1 MTEYRE
7 LSQAKQSLVNRVK
20 YLQDKTVL
28 NVMVRLEHYS
38 SDDNFDLVILVL
50 EDNGLLIH
58 DEVTHTF
65 ETDEKEEA
73 IKEGN
78 SMLRKVKSWLSNM
91 NVTIANE
98 LVQEEMSS

>member
-1 MTEYRE
+1 MSEYKE
-7 LSQAKQSLVNRVK
+7 LSLAKKSLVNRVS
-20 YLQDKTVL
+20 YLQDKTTL

-38 SDDNFDLVILVL
+38 CDDNYDLVILVL
-50 EDNGLLIH
+50 ENGGILIH

-65 ETDEKEEA
+65 ETNEKEEA

-91 NVTIANE
+91 NVTINNE
-98 LVQEEMSS
+98 LVLEEM